1 MRAATWATA
10 VAATCLIT
18 LLTSCSTTGDGDPA
32 DVTGIPEA
40 WLTAT
45 QEGWPS
51 SRGYGGDV
59 PVLSRGECLLGDET
73 PDLLGG
79 GAEHTDSGWGG
90 YGDDPDGYRYVCSI
104 WKRDVYSG
112 DLQLLRA
119 VSPTDAEQTVEEFRS
134 QPSTGVQDNT
144 VEEVTS
150 GDLDLLVLTRWYP
163 TNPQGLYQAI
173 YHDEQADAIVS
184 LEINSLSEE
193 DFAALTPQDVADALV
208 AAMAS
213 SS

>member
-59 PVLSRGECLLGDET
+59 PVLSRGECLLGDE
-73 PDLLGG
+73 
-79 GAEHTDSGWGG
+79 
-90 YGDDPDGYRYVCSI
+90 PDGYRYVCSI

>member
-1 MRAATWATA
+1 
-10 VAATCLIT
+10 
-18 LLTSCSTTGDGDPA
+18 
-32 DVTGIPEA
+32 
-40 WLTAT
+40 
-45 QEGWPS
+45 
-51 SRGYGGDV
+51 
-59 PVLSRGECLLGDET
+59 
-73 PDLLGG
+73 
-79 GAEHTDSGWGG
+79 
-90 YGDDPDGYRYVCSI
+90 
-104 WKRDVYSG
+104 
-112 DLQLLRA
+112 
-119 VSPTDAEQTVEEFRS
+119 
-134 QPSTGVQDNT
+134 VQDNT